1 MLDHLI
7 AFQTILLILVLIS
20 PWPLLTILAL
30 LLIALVFFLTI
41 LFLMRQSMG
50 LVDEV
55 CKIRGF
61 QVFMCLSV
69 WLLALLFLLILLL
82 VVLLELRLLHKS
94 FCKDSFSCLSVSI

>member
-1 MLDHLI
+1 MFEHLI

-20 PWPLLTILAL
+20 PRPFLNILAL

-41 LFLMRQSMG
+41 LFLMRQSMA

-55 CKIRGF
+55 CKIRCF
-61 QVFMCLSV
+61 QVFMCLRV
-69 WLLALLFLLILLL
+69 WLLALLCLLILLL

-94 FCKDSFSCLSVSI
+94 FCEDSLSCLSVSI